1 VKPEL
6 WSGRRV
12 LLTGHTG
19 FKGSWLSLW
28 LQRAGADLTGY
39 ALEPPTVPSLYE
51 AASVGKGMRSVHG
64 DVRDLA
70 TLQRVVA
77 EQSPEV
83 VIHMAAQ
90 SVVRRS
96 YREPVETYSTNVM
109 GTVHVLEAVRCALAA
124 TPCAIVVVTSDKCY
138 APREGAVA
146 PPHTEADPMGGYDPY
161 SNSKGCAELV
171 AAAYRDSYDM
181 NVATVRAGNA
191 IGGGD
196 WTEDQ
201 LIPDLV
207 SAAQAGRPA
216 LLRNPAAVRPWQF
229 VLEPLAGYMRVA
241 ERLLQNDP
249 SAATSWNFGP
259 NGREVRP
266 VSWIADRIAG
276 LWGNGAGW
284 QLDPK
289 DGQPH
294 ETACLRLDTS
304 KAQDE
309 LGWAPL
315 LSIDTSLEWIVDW
328 YRGFHQG
335 TDAAEL
341 TLRDIQRYEELSR
354 VASVQHLSAPADL
367 TA

>member
-1 VKPEL
+1 MKPEF

-12 LLTGHTG
+12 LITGHTG

-28 LQRAGADLTGY
+28 LQRAGAELTGF
-39 ALEPPTVPSLYE
+39 ALEPPTVPSLFE
-51 AASVGKGMRSVHG
+51 AAQVGKGMRSLHG

-70 TLQRVVA
+70 ALQRVVS
-77 EQSPEV
+77 EQSPEII
-83 VIHMAAQ
+83 IHMAAQ

-96 YREPVETYSTNVM
+96 YREPVETYATNVM
-109 GTVHVLEAVRCALAA
+109 GTVHVLEAVRCAPTQAPA
-124 TPCAIVVVTSDKCY
+124 AIVVVTSDKCY
-138 APREGAVA
+138 APHPGAVA
-146 PPHTEADPMGGYDPY
+146 PPHTEADPMGGHDPY

-171 AAAYRDSYDM
+171 AAAYRGSYDM
-181 NVATVRAGNA
+181 NIATVRAGNA

-207 SAAQAGRPA
+207 RAAQAGRPA
-216 LLRNPAAVRPWQF
+216 LLRNPAGVRPWQF
-229 VLEPLAGYMRVA
+229 VLEPLAGYLQVA
-241 ERLLQNDP
+241 ERLALGDP

-259 NGREVRP
+259 TGREIRP
-266 VSWIADRIAG
+266 VSWIADRIFS
-276 LWGNGAGW
+276 LWGGDASW

-289 DGQPH
+289 EGQPH

-315 LSIDTSLEWIVDW
+315 LSLDTSLEWIVDW

-335 TDAAEL
+335 GSAADL
-341 TLRDIQRYEELSR
+341 TLRDIQRYEDLSR
-354 VASVQHLSAPADL
+354 VAPLQHLSVAS
-367 TA
+367 

>member
-1 VKPEL
+1 MKPEF
-6 WSGRRV
+6 WAGRRV
-12 LLTGHTG
+12 LITGHTG

-39 ALEPPTVPSLYE
+39 ALEPPTVPSLFE
-51 AASVGKGMRSVHG
+51 AAKVAQGMRSVHG

-70 TLQRVVA
+70 AFQRIVA
-77 EQSPEV
+77 EQSPEI

-96 YREPVETYSTNVM
+96 YREPVETYATNVM
-109 GTVHVLEAVRCALAA
+109 GTVNVLEAVRGTE
-124 TPCAIVVVTSDKCY
+124 TPCAVVVVTSDKCY
-138 APREGAVA
+138 APHDGPLT
-146 PPHTEADPMGGYDPY
+146 PPHTEGDPMGGHDPY

-181 NVATVRAGNA
+181 PIATVRAGNA

-207 SAAQAGRPA
+207 NAAQAGRPA

-229 VLEPLAGYMRVA
+229 VLEPLAGYLRVA
-241 ERLLQNDP
+241 ERLAQGDP

-259 NGREVRP
+259 PGREVRP
-266 VSWIADRIAG
+266 VSWIADRIAS
-276 LWGNGAGW
+276 LWGDGASW

-289 DGQPH
+289 AGQPH

-309 LGWAPL
+309 LGWAAL
-315 LSIDTSLEWIVDW
+315 LSLDTSLEWIVDW
-328 YRGFHQG
+328 YRGFYQG
-335 TDAAEL
+335 EDAASL
-341 TLRDIQRYEELSR
+341 TLRDIARYEELAR
-354 VASVQHLSAPADL
+354 VAPLQHLSAAR
-367 TA
+367 